1 MVPPPG
7 LRARQLQKPLRCELP
22 HQQRGNSA
30 GQGPCTMTLRVSAV
44 AFLLLSMAA
53 WPWAVA
59 LGAAEAPAATI
70 KRDFEA
76 CRAHAN
82 IDACYDALRWKPS
95 DPALLVAL
103 GDAQLRAQRAADA
116 LRAYKRAAEI
126 APNTPGL
133 AAKISAIEAKL
144 SSKHGAGNGA
154 AHVVAV
160 HADAGKH
167 SSNAA
172 PESQSH

>member
-1 MVPPPG
+1 MPA
-7 LRARQLQKPLRCELP
+7 L
-22 HQQRGNSA
+22 
-30 GQGPCTMTLRVSAV
+30 
-44 AFLLLSMAA
+44 LLLSMSA
-53 WPWAVA
+53 WPWAA
-59 LGAAEAPAATI
+59 APAAEDPPTTAI
-70 KRDFEA
+70 KRDFDS
-76 CRAHAN
+76 CRVHAN

-116 LRAYKRAAEI
+116 VRAYKRAAEI

-144 SSKHGAGNGA
+144 SAKRPAGNGS
-154 AHVVAV
+154 AHGAAV

-167 SSNAA
+167 FSNVA
-172 PESQSH
+172 PDSQSH

>member
-1 MVPPPG
+1 VI
-7 LRARQLQKPLRCELP
+7 LREPSMSAART
-22 HQQRGNSA
+22 A
-30 GQGPCTMTLRVSAV
+30 VSA
-44 AFLLLSMAA
+44 FLILSLAV
-53 WPWAVA
+53 WPWAA
-59 LGAAEAPAATI
+59 APAAADPPETAI
-70 KRDFEA
+70 KRDFES

-103 GDAQLRAQRAADA
+103 GDAQLRAQRAPDA
-116 LRAYKRAAEI
+116 IRAYKRAAEI

-144 SSKHGAGNGA
+144 SSKHAAGNGA
-154 AHVVAV
+154 AHGVPV

-167 SSNAA
+167 FSNAA

>member
-1 MVPPPG
+1 
-7 LRARQLQKPLRCELP
+7 
-22 HQQRGNSA
+22 
-30 GQGPCTMTLRVSAV
+30 MTLRDPSMSAARSAVSA
-44 AFLLLSMAA
+44 FLVLSLAA
-53 WPWAVA
+53 WPWAA
-59 LGAAEAPAATI
+59 APAAADPATAI
-70 KRDFEA
+70 KRDFDS
-76 CRAHAN
+76 CRVHAN
-82 IDACYDALRWKPS
+82 IDACYDALRWRPS

-116 LRAYKRAAEI
+116 IRAYKRAAEI

-144 SSKHGAGNGA
+144 SSKHGAGNAA
-154 AHVVAV
+154 AHGAAV

-167 SSNAA
+167 FSNAA

>member
-1 MVPPPG
+1 
-7 LRARQLQKPLRCELP
+7 
-22 HQQRGNSA
+22 
-30 GQGPCTMTLRVSAV
+30 MTLRESWMSAARSAV
-44 AFLLLSMAA
+44 PALLLSMAV
-53 WPWAVA
+53 WPWAA
-59 LGAAEAPAATI
+59 APAAEDPQTTTL
-70 KRDFEA
+70 KRDFDA
-76 CRAHAN
+76 CRVHAN

-116 LRAYKRAAEI
+116 VRAYKRAAEI

-133 AAKISAIEAKL
+133 GAKISAIEAKL
-144 SSKHGAGNGA
+144 SSKRAAGNGS
-154 AHVVAV
+154 AHGAAV

-167 SSNAA
+167 FSNAA